1 MSTKRTEAGGKNTP
15 RRTSKPE
22 ADTPAAPTAADKPM
36 EVKGIPI
43 QAIGAFVGAAIF
55 VVLNVV
61 TDDRVPGG
69 FNAGIIGGG
78 LGWIAGVGIEKWLAR
93 RASRS

>member
-1 MSTKRTEAGGKNTP
+1 M
-15 RRTSKPE
+15 E
-22 ADTPAAPTAADKPM
+22 ADKPAAPTAVEKPA
-36 EVKGIPI
+36 EAKGIPI

-78 LGWIAGVGIEKWLAR
+78 LGWIVGVGIEKWLAR
-93 RASRS
+93 RSAGS